1 MQQLISRIISP
12 PGRRLLFGSGREASD
27 MTEFGCL
34 GEQVSFGRVPHLAR
48 QSRGEGRCLAVFTS
62 GGDAQGMNSALRAVV
77 RMAIFS
83 GMRVFAVREGYK
95 GLVEGGN
102 HIEEFRWASVSNI
115 IDKGGTVVGTAR
127 CKEFRER
134 EGRLKAAENL
144 VKRGINNLAIIG
156 GDGSLTGANIF
167 KEEWPSLLSQLLETG
182 RVTKE
187 EAEKCGY
194 LNIVGL
200 VGSIDNDM
208 CGTDMTI
215 GADSALHRIIEA
227 VDCLTSTAASHQ
239 RSFVLEVMGRHCGYL
254 ALMAGIAGGADAVF
268 IPEHPPNPGWE
279 DSMCYK
285 ISQCR
290 DAGRRHSLVI
300 ISEGAVD
307 SENKP
312 ITSEHIR
319 DALQEKLGHDT
330 RITVLGH
337 VQRGGKPS
345 AYDRVIS
352 ARMGAAAVIT
362 LLNADGEFP
371 SKMIGVQ
378 GNVIMQIPLM
388 ECVLKTRAI
397 DTAMKTCNFKQ
408 ALELR
413 GRSFKRNMELLRRLE
428 SCHSGDCSSTDDLLS
443 PSPERKFRFAIMNI
457 GAPAAGMNS
466 CTRACVRL
474 LLYKGHMVLG
484 VSDGFSGLLEDDIME
499 MKWDAVDDWSSVGG
513 SKLGT
518 NRIKPAEKT
527 LPEIAAKFGEYRIE
541 GLVIIGGFEAYH
553 SLLILEENRKLYT
566 AFRIPLLGVAATIS
580 NNVPGTEYSLGC
592 DTALNVIV
600 KSCDIL
606 RQSAQ
611 ANRKRVFVVETMGGY
626 CGYLAT
632 MAALAGGAD
641 AAYIFEE
648 KFTIADIQR
657 DASYL
662 VGKFKDG
669 LERGLLLRN
678 EKCNDNFTTKFITE
692 LLSEEGKGVFISR
705 ENILGH
711 LQQGECPSPYDR
723 ILGVQ
728 YAAHTVDFLQKHA
741 KESVNARGRVRAETN
756 ESACVMGLQGTK
768 FRAIPLQQLAKETD
782 FDHRIPT
789 HQWWMSLRPLIGIFA
804 KHKEHEF
811 HGEKR

>member
-1 MQQLISRIISP
+1 MQQLISRLVSSP
-12 PGRRLLFGSGREASD
+12 GSRFPFGSGGREEQGEMAD
-27 MTEFGCL
+27 LRCL
-34 GEQVSFGRVPHLAR
+34 GEQVSFNRAPAGQL
-48 QSRGEGRCLAVFTS
+48 RGEGRCLGVFTS
-62 GGDAQGMNSALRAVV
+62 GGDAQGMNAALRAVV

-95 GLVEGGN
+95 GLVKGGT

-115 IDKGGTVVGTAR
+115 IQRGGTVVGTAR
-127 CKEFRER
+127 SKEFRER
-134 EGRLKAAENL
+134 EGRLTAAENL
-144 VKRGINNLAIIG
+144 VKRGINNLAVIG

-167 KEEWPSLLSQLLETG
+167 KEEWSGLLSELLETG

-187 EAEKCGY
+187 EADKCGY
-194 LNIVGL
+194 LNVVGL

-227 VDCLTSTAASHQ
+227 IDCLTSTAASHQ

-254 ALMAGIAGGADAVF
+254 ALMAGIACGADAVF

-279 DSMCYK
+279 DSMCSQ
-285 ISQCR
+285 IGQCR
-290 DAGRRHSLVI
+290 EAGRRHSLVI

-307 SENKP
+307 SKNQP
-312 ITSEHIR
+312 ITSGYIC
-319 DALQEKLGHDT
+319 DVLQKKLGHDT
-330 RITVLGH
+330 RVTVLGH

-345 AYDRVIS
+345 AYDRLIS
-352 ARMGAAAVIT
+352 SRMGAAAVIT

-388 ECVLKTRAI
+388 ECVMKTRAI
-397 DTAMKTCNFKQ
+397 DTAMKTCKFKL
-408 ALELR
+408 ALDLR
-413 GRSFKRNMELLRRLE
+413 GRSFTRNMELLRRLE
-428 SCHSGDCSSTDDLLS
+428 SCQNPESGTTEDIFS
-443 PSPERKFRFAIMNI
+443 PSPIRKFRFALMNV

-474 LLYKGHMVLG
+474 LLYKGHTVLG
-484 VSDGFSGLLEDDIME
+484 VSEGFSGLLEDDIKE
-499 MKWDAVDDWSSVGG
+499 MKWNDVDEWSSVGG
-513 SKLGT
+513 SNLGT
-518 NRIKPAEKT
+518 NRAKPSEKT
-527 LPEIAAKFGEYRIE
+527 LPEIAAKFGEHHIE
-541 GLVIIGGFEAYH
+541 GLLIIGGFEAYH
-553 SLLILEENRKLYT
+553 SLIILEENRKLYT
-566 AFRIPLLGVAATIS
+566 AFRIPLLGVSATIS

-592 DTALNVIV
+592 DTALNMIV
-600 KSCDIL
+600 NSCDTL

-648 KFTIADIQR
+648 KFTVTDLQR
-657 DASYL
+657 DANYL
-662 VGKFKDG
+662 LGKFKDG
-669 LERGLLLRN
+669 LEGGLLLRN
-678 EKCNDNFTTKFITE
+678 EKCNEYFTTKFITE
-692 LLSEEGKGVFISR
+692 LLSEEGRGVFISR

-728 YAAHTVDFLQKHA
+728 YAAHAVDFLQKHA
-741 KESVNARGRVRAETN
+741 ENSVNSRNKVRSETK
-756 ESACVMGLQGTK
+756 ESACMIGLKGTK
-768 FRAIPLQQLAKETD
+768 FQAITLQQLKTETD
-782 FDHRIPT
+782 FEHRIPT
-789 HQWWMSLRPLIGIFA
+789 DQWWMSLRPLISIFA
-804 KHKEHEF
+804 KHTEQEF
-811 HGEKR
+811 RGETH